1 MYIVLFDLKLHV
13 VRETIVGHVHVQF
26 VCVSVCEPVSL
37 AVNPNQFHCLHA
49 VRVEIVTTFQK
60 HAITRE
66 QEHTCNL
73 FNILLHMFL
82 YIYFA
87 QNSLLLSVHFLFVSY
102 IVESLNICVHKILL
116 KLSRKMIQSNYL
128 VTKIIIASRIKMLGY
143 RGKNT
148 DSLSKKRM
156 FRYSICKPAT
166 CFGVTTNHHSLL
178 IAMYKNLRRHFW
190 SIAWL
195 SDCLSL
201 IWKMKQYNRIKYT
214 K

>member
-1 MYIVLFDLKLHV
+1 MKRVEQMYTYVYRFIWF
-13 VRETIVGHVHVQF
+13 ETACCAWDNRWSCARAIGT
-26 VCVSVCEPVSL
+26 L

-87 QNSLLLSVHFLFVSY
+87 QNSLLLSVNFLFVSC

-128 VTKIIIASRIKMLGY
+128 VTKIIIASRIKMLRY

-166 CFGVTTNHHSLL
+166 
-178 IAMYKNLRRHFW
+178 
-190 SIAWL
+190 
-195 SDCLSL
+195 
-201 IWKMKQYNRIKYT
+201 
-214 K
+214 